1 MQTHHGDLASRHG
14 HSTKAYVML
23 GINMVLSFIVMYF
36 MMYSMIDGMSDL
48 LNNINM
54 FYMAVTMAAP
64 MGVLMLLT
72 MGEMYARKGLNAA
85 LYALF
90 VVLFVWAFWS
100 IRSQALVGDN
110 QFIASMIPHH
120 SGAILMCREADLT
133 DQELQRLC
141 ENISNG
147 QRAEIEQMRQIA
159 ARLGNPDS

>member
-1 MQTHHGDLASRHG
+1 
-14 HSTKAYVML
+14 
-23 GINMVLSFIVMYF
+23 
-36 MMYSMIDGMSDL
+36 
-48 LNNINM
+48 
-54 FYMAVTMAAP
+54 MAVTMAAP

-72 MGEMYARKGLNAA
+72 MGKMYSRKGLNAA

-100 IRSQALVGDN
+100 IRSQSLVGDN

-120 SGAILMCREADLT
+120 SGAILMCREAVLT